1 MRGTPI
7 NTQPQP
13 RGRPGPE
20 SISGPVLILN
30 ENGSKGGTREP
41 VNIPLPDLITSD
53 NTQDTSD
60 PRILQ
65 LEDPV
70 ESLRSSRFRE
80 FVDSQPDPIKQHFIV
95 KRNTENQNSEL
106 PNDLT
111 KEDTTTED
119 PKEDETTTIMF
130 ADSSVD
136 CSWNIKVYFKFG
148 RTLYFYFLLKL
159 IYLFNNNNLCINGRN
174 TP

>member
-1 MRGTPI
+1 MI
-7 NTQPQP
+7 QN
-13 RGRPGPE
+13 
-20 SISGPVLILN
+20 L
-30 ENGSKGGTREP
+30 
-41 VNIPLPDLITSD
+41 LITSD

-60 PRILQ
+60 PQILQ

-136 CSWNIKVYFKFG
+136 CSWNIKVCFKSG
-148 RTLYFYFLLKL
+148 KKLYFSFSL
-159 IYLFNNNNLCINGRN
+159 
-174 TP
+174 

>member
-1 MRGTPI
+1 M
-7 NTQPQP
+7 
-13 RGRPGPE
+13 
-20 SISGPVLILN
+20 
-30 ENGSKGGTREP
+30 
-41 VNIPLPDLITSD
+41 
-53 NTQDTSD
+53 
-60 PRILQ
+60 
-65 LEDPV
+65 

-111 KEDTTTED
+111 KEDTTED

-136 CSWNIKVYFKFG
+136 CSWNIKICFKLG
-148 RTLYFYFLLKL
+148 RKFYFYFLL
-159 IYLFNNNNLCINGRN
+159 
-174 TP
+174 

>member
-1 MRGTPI
+1 M
-7 NTQPQP
+7 
-13 RGRPGPE
+13 
-20 SISGPVLILN
+20 
-30 ENGSKGGTREP
+30 
-41 VNIPLPDLITSD
+41 
-53 NTQDTSD
+53 
-60 PRILQ
+60 
-65 LEDPV
+65 

-136 CSWNIKVYFKFG
+136 CSWNIKVFFKLGNCCF
-148 RTLYFYFLLKL
+148 FSFFL
-159 IYLFNNNNLCINGRN
+159 
-174 TP
+174 

>member
-1 MRGTPI
+1 MTFK
-7 NTQPQP
+7 T
-13 RGRPGPE
+13 
-20 SISGPVLILN
+20 VY
-30 ENGSKGGTREP
+30 K
-41 VNIPLPDLITSD
+41 
-53 NTQDTSD
+53 DTSD

-95 KRNTENQNSEL
+95 KRTTENQNSEL

-136 CSWNIKVYFKFG
+136 CSWNIKVYFRFERKLHFS
-148 RTLYFYFLLKL
+148 FLL
-159 IYLFNNNNLCINGRN
+159 
-174 TP
+174 

>member
-1 MRGTPI
+1 MI
-7 NTQPQP
+7 QN
-13 RGRPGPE
+13 
-20 SISGPVLILN
+20 L
-30 ENGSKGGTREP
+30 
-41 VNIPLPDLITSD
+41 LITSD

-60 PRILQ
+60 PQILQ

-136 CSWNIKVYFKFG
+136 CSWNIKVCFKFG
-148 RTLYFYFLLKL
+148 RKLYTYLKL
-159 IYLFNNNNLCINGRN
+159 VCTCTMSYVCHPVIC
-174 TP
+174 